1 MDAGSRF
8 LTDLR
13 ISILPEPGFTDHV
26 TADEAQMR
34 LEVAPTHWYS
44 QDFTVEQQSRRV
56 AEVDVSWWCEK
67 GELTI
72 EGIRYQV
79 YRESWLRGRFVLER
93 DRSVIARAEKP
104 SAFFRT
110 YLIRYSDRDYTLEP
124 RSAFRRAFVLRD
136 GSRQI
141 GSIEPTSAFTRGA
154 MADLPD
160 TWPLPV
166 RAFVIWL
173 TMIQWRRDRS

>member
-1 MDAGSRF
+1 
-8 LTDLR
+8 
-13 ISILPEPGFTDHV
+13 
-26 TADEAQMR
+26 MR

-72 EGIRYQV
+72 EGARYQV
-79 YRESWLRGRFVLER
+79 YRESWLSGRFVLER
-93 DRSVIARAEKP
+93 DGSVLGRAEKQ

-110 YLIRYSDRDYTLEP
+110 YLIRFGDRDYTLEP

-141 GSIEPTSAFTRGA
+141 GSIEPTSAFMRGA